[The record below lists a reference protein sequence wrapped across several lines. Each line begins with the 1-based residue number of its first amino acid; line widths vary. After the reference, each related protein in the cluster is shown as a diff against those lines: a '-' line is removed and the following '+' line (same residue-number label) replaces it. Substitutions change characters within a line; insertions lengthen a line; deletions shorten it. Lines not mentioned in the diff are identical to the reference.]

1 MKIHLILSPF
11 SNAGPIIE
19 GVYFTP
25 AFPFSLMHWSLLICY
40 HDSLLQCDF
49 FFFFFLLKFH
59 LVFSSQYLVLCDFY
73 ANLGVK

>member
-49 FFFFFLLKFH
+49 FFFFF
-59 LVFSSQYLVLCDFY
+59 SSQVPSGIQLTISSAL
-73 ANLGVK
+73 

>member
-49 FFFFFLLKFH
+49 FFFF
-59 LVFSSQYLVLCDFY
+59 SSQVPSGIQLTISSAL
-73 ANLGVK
+73 

>member
-1 MKIHLILSPF
+1 MNIHLILSLF
-11 SNAGPIIE
+11 SNAGPIIQ

-49 FFFFFLLKFH
+49 FFFPLKFH
-59 LVFSSQYLVLCDFY
+59 LVFSSQYLVLWGFY
-73 ANLGVK
+73 ANLGIK

>member
-1 MKIHLILSPF
+1 MNIHLILSLF
-11 SNAGPIIE
+11 SNAGPIIQ

-49 FFFFFLLKFH
+49 FFFPPQVPSGIQLTISSALGLLCKFR
-59 LVFSSQYLVLCDFY
+59 
-73 ANLGVK
+73 NKIK